1 MAMQDWNAQQY
12 LKHAAYVADFGQDA
26 LELLAVQPG
35 ESILDLGCGEGTLA
49 QEIQS
54 RGAIV
59 TGVDTAE
66 DMLLQANEKGIKTC
80 LIPAE
85 NLNFNKEF
93 NAVFSNA
100 ALHWMQDY
108 KGVIRGIVKALKP
121 GGRFVGEMG
130 CDRNCRIIRSAME
143 NVFAEN
149 PTFGPYKSPWIFPP
163 PETYMRAL
171 KEAGFSVTYHTEIE
185 RRTPLETGMKGWLQ
199 LFTNSLTEQLSE
211 THKKRFYKETI
222 KHLKPLLYSR
232 TRGWE
237 ADYVCMR
244 FAAYLPVTST

>member
-1 MAMQDWNAQQY
+1 MAIQDWNPQKY
-12 LKHAAYVADFGQDA
+12 LKHAAYITEFGQDA

-49 QEIQS
+49 QKIQS

-59 TGVDTAE
+59 TGIDIAQ
-66 DMLLQANEKGIKTC
+66 DMLLQAIEKGIKTC
-80 LIPAE
+80 LVSGE
-85 NLNFNKEF
+85 ELTFDKEF

-100 ALHWMQDY
+100 SLHWMQDY
-108 KGVIRGIVKALKP
+108 RGVIRGVVKALKP

-130 CDRNCRIIRSAME
+130 CDRHCRIIRSAME

-149 PTFGPYKSPWIFPP
+149 PDFGPYKSPWIFPP

-171 KEAGFSVTYHTEIE
+171 KKSGFTVTYHSIIE
-185 RRTPLETGMKGWLQ
+185 RRAPLQTGMKGWLQ
-199 LFTNSLTEQLSE
+199 FFTASLTEHLNE
-211 THKKRFYKETI
+211 TQKKRFYKETI

-232 TRGWE
+232 SKGWE
-237 ADYVCMR
+237 ADYVCIR
-244 FAAYLPVTST
+244 FAAYLPATST